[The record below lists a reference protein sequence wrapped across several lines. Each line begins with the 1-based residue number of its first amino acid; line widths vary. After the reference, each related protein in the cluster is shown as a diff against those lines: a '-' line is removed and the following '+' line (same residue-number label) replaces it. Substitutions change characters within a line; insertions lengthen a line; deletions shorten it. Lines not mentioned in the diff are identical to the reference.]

1 MVSIAATSG
10 VASIWVTYVR
20 LAVEACLRQLK
31 DHGYFVLDFL
41 YFRIKQLEVG
51 EYNVILTTER
61 VCQLNQQNRVC
72 DLL

>member
-1 MVSIAATSG
+1 MDSIAATSG

-51 EYNVILTTER
+51 ESNVILTAKRLISLINKTEYEIFF
-61 VCQLNQQNRVC
+61 
-72 DLL
+72 